1 MSIEY
6 VVIIAILSVILGA
19 IAGSYGTQKA
29 CQEVSNEWKR
39 AFEEEGASH
48 LADVKHYSS
57 TLRYIISLR
66 RLSHE
71 ELSRL
76 MRIADGKE
84 QYTPDEERP

>member
-6 VVIIAILSVILGA
+6 VVIIAILGVILGA

-29 CQEVSNEWKR
+29 CQEISNEWKR

-48 LADVKHYSS
+48 LADVKHYCAA
-57 TLRYIISLR
+57 LRYIVSLQR
-66 RLSHE
+66 FSHE

-84 QYTPDEERP
+84 QYTPDEKCP